1 VKEQGSIHISELR
14 LAGMN
19 SMFHGRASM
28 VRRLAWHQFCIA
40 VVIAATAFVT
50 LSRVEAQVPA
60 KAIGIGFGV
69 DTTIADV
76 HSIVALTSAY
86 LAKPDSSARARGL
99 WSMGTKLDAG
109 FGDIAL
115 TAYQGF
121 NATIVAVTPAFP
133 GDSVYAVK
141 ILHATSSTSG
151 KPVSALAL
159 QRLFAVRAPGSPF
172 GWQLANALP
181 RVTRDWQKRNVGR
194 ITFWYAPGQKESP
207 SKATETAR
215 FVDSVAKLFAVTPPA
230 HIDAYVTA
238 STDEAWRAV
247 GLDFFPDGSGPD
259 TGFGG
264 RSIPP
269 AGIVLIGDPR
279 VGEDYLH
286 EFVHVVLSPTLHPG
300 NALFN
305 EGVAV
310 WLGGHDGHPALQMYP
325 LLRKY
330 QSDHPTVTI
339 AQLLHGGAPGG
350 SAASDAMYTTD
361 ALIVQAIFHR
371 SGIPGLLKFAKVV
384 GSSDSVLARLPE
396 FVGLT
401 ATESIDGWW
410 RAETERVAS
419 DGQRVLPLVSR

>member
-1 VKEQGSIHISELR
+1 
-14 LAGMN
+14 M
-19 SMFHGRASM
+19 
-28 VRRLAWHQFCIA
+28 
-40 VVIAATAFVT
+40 
-50 LSRVEAQVPA
+50 
-60 KAIGIGFGV
+60 
-69 DTTIADV
+69 
-76 HSIVALTSAY
+76 
-86 LAKPDSSARARGL
+86 
-99 WSMGTKLDAG
+99 
-109 FGDIAL
+109 

-141 ILHATSSTSG
+141 ILHATNSTSG

-159 QRLFAVRAPGSPF
+159 QRLSAVRAPGSPF

-181 RVTRDWQKRNVGR
+181 RVTRDWRRRDVGR
-194 ITFWYAPGQKESP
+194 ITFWYAPGQKESF
-207 SKATETAR
+207 SKATETAQ
-215 FVDSVAKLFAVTPPA
+215 FVESVAKLFAVTPPA

-305 EGVAV
+305 VV
-310 WLGGHDGHPALQMYP
+310 
-325 LLRKY
+325 
-330 QSDHPTVTI
+330 
-339 AQLLHGGAPGG
+339 
-350 SAASDAMYTTD
+350 AASQRPKLRTAVGVYE
-361 ALIVQAIFHR
+361 FHR
-371 SGIPGLLKFAKVV
+371 LDPSLMAGAEPFGTTGAFDVATSAKALFDTLYVSVRRGRRFA
-384 GSSDSVLARLPE
+384 ALPE
-396 FVGLT
+396 LEFPRDFRVR
-401 ATESIDGWW
+401 EM
-410 RAETERVAS
+410 ETWIRQIAYAPLREAVHERWN
-419 DGQRVLPLVSR
+419 VLYRNRMAGVHRGDD

>member
-1 VKEQGSIHISELR
+1 MICR
-14 LAGMN
+14 LN
-19 SMFHGRASM
+19 C
-28 VRRLAWHQFCIA
+28 RRLCTAIA
-40 VVIAATAFVT
+40 LTLPTLVIP
-50 LSRVEAQVPA
+50 SRAVAQVPA

-69 DTTIADV
+69 DTTIAEV
-76 HSIVALTSAY
+76 RNIVALTSAY
-86 LAKPDSSARARGL
+86 LARPDSSARARGL
-99 WSMGTKLDAG
+99 WSMGTKLDAR

-115 TAYQGF
+115 NAYQGF

-181 RVTRDWQKRNVGR
+181 RVTRGWRRRDAGR

-207 SKATETAR
+207 AKATETAQ
-215 FVDSVAKLFAVTPPA
+215 FVDSVAKLFAVMPPA

-247 GLDFFPDGSGPD
+247 GLDFFPDGSGPN

-300 NALFN
+300 TALFN

-310 WLGGHDGHPALQMYP
+310 WLGGHDGHSALAMYP
-325 LLRKY
+325 VLQKY
-330 QSDHPTVTI
+330 QSDHPTITI
-339 AQLLHGGAPGG
+339 AQLLKGGAPGG

-361 ALIVQAIFHR
+361 AVIVQAIFR
-371 SGIPGLLKFAKVV
+371 RFGIPGLLRFAKVT
-384 GSSDSVLARLPE
+384 GATDSVLARLPE
-396 FVGLT
+396 FVGPVGNGG
-401 ATESIDGWW
+401 IDGWW
-410 RAETERVAS
+410 RSETERLAAS
-419 DGQRVLPLVSR
+419 DYSSTITPPTSD